1 MGYLRSKS
9 DFNVGK
15 RQEHDDRTLF
25 SNDKVGA

>member
-15 RQEHDDRTLF
+15 RQEHDDRVLF
-25 SNDKVGA
+25 SNDKVGE